1 MPADLKAIARQFK
14 IDGSFLDGAPYGS
27 GHINDTYACNFST
40 PQGRTRHIFQR
51 INHAVFPNPENVME
65 NIMRVTSHI
74 RRRVEET
81 GGDPLREVLTV
92 IPALGGRAF
101 HKTPEG
107 DYWRC
112 YVFIEGAQTYDVIP
126 DLDMVY
132 EASYAFGRFQK
143 MVADLADPR
152 LHESIADF
160 HHTRKRF
167 EAFLVAVNRDVKNRA
182 KGVKAEIEFTQNR
195 AQDAGRLISLLAEG
209 KLPERITHNDTK
221 FNNVMID
228 DKTGKGV
235 CVIDLD
241 TVMPGL
247 SVYDFGDSVRIG
259 ASTAAEDERD
269 LSKVSMALSMFDRL
283 AEGYLAV
290 AREFLTPAEMDELP
304 FSAKL
309 LTFECGMRFL
319 TDHLNGDVYFK
330 PRRENHNLDR
340 CRTQYKMVK
349 DMEEKMERM
358 EEIVDRYRNI

>member
-1 MPADLKAIARQFK
+1 
-14 IDGSFLDGAPYGS
+14 
-27 GHINDTYACNFST
+27 
-40 PQGRTRHIFQR
+40 
-51 INHAVFPNPENVME
+51 
-65 NIMRVTSHI
+65 MRVTSHI
-74 RRRVEET
+74 RRKLEES
-81 GGDPLREVLTV
+81 GGDPLRGTLTV
-92 IPALGGRAF
+92 IPALGGQAF
-101 HKTPEG
+101 HKTPKG

-126 DLDMVY
+126 DQDMVY

-143 MVADLADPR
+143 MLADLPGAR

-182 KGVKAEIEFTQNR
+182 KAVKAEIEFTQNR
-195 AQDAGRLISLLAEG
+195 AQDAGRLISLMAEG

-247 SVYDFGDSVRIG
+247 SVCDFGDSVRIG

-290 AREFLTPAEMDELP
+290 AREFLTGAEMDELA

-309 LTFECGMRFL
+309 LTLECGMRFL
-319 TDHLNGDVYFK
+319 TDHLNGDVYFSK
-330 PRRENHNLDR
+330 ISHPNHNLDR
-340 CRTQYKMVK
+340 CRTQYKMVA

-358 EEIVDRYRNI
+358 EEIVNRYRTAE